1 MADRLGGHRSVAVF
15 ILVSARRRDDDSG
28 SSRIGPAL
36 TAMARR
42 PQHGHDAILEH
53 HREQVPLAAE
63 TDLRAIVGEMGL
75 TGDKVHRVAGTLSG
89 GEKTELALSIVV
101 SGRHN
106 LLLLDEPTN
115 NLDPAP
121 PRQWPRACTGGHAAS
136 FW

>member
-1 MADRLGGHRSVAVF
+1 
-15 ILVSARRRDDDSG
+15 
-28 SSRIGPAL
+28 
-36 TAMARR
+36 MARR
-42 PQHGHDAILEH
+42 PQHGLDAVLEH

-63 TDLRAIVGEMGL
+63 TDLRAIVGAMGL

-115 NLDPAP
+115 DLDPVPA
-121 PRQWPRACTGGHAAS
+121 RQWPRACTGGRAAS